1 MDKLPDN
8 VEGMDADLARL
19 KAEVAAVDGASPEL
33 VAGQAQEAQQ
43 AAQQVD
49 MTAQEVQELKTLLQI
64 VSGLFVP
71 LIPKLAEIYTNETCE
86 MLAQSAVPVM
96 QKHGWSTGGM
106 LGQWG
111 AELALL
117 AVSAPIAIATWQA
130 VKEAQE
136 EAKAKAKEAEKK
148 PLQNVAFS
156 IPEPDSES
164 AESGEMSLAR
174 G

>member
-1 MDKLPDN
+1 MEKIPDN
-8 VEGMDADLARL
+8 VEGMDADLMRL

-33 VAGQAQEAQQ
+33 VAGQQQEAAQ

-71 LIPKLAEIYTNETCE
+71 LIPKLAEIYTPEACE
-86 MLAQSAVPVM
+86 MLAAAAVPVM
-96 QKHGWSTGGM
+96 QKRGWSTGGM

-117 AVSAPIAIATWQA
+117 AVSAPMAIATYQA

-148 PLQNVAFS
+148 PVSQVNL
-156 IPEPDSES
+156 IPEPD
-164 AESGEMSLAR
+164 GEGVEGGAMSLQR